1 MWLWGRAQA
10 FQTLQSHSLQAA
22 PAEMGVKRMKNQ
34 AADAFF
40 FFFFGQESLE
50 VFVEIYR
57 AAYSIH
63 NKQLGSNVP
72 SGGLSFSPQAVR
84 RCLLS

>member
-10 FQTLQSHSLQAA
+10 FQTLQSHSPQAA
-22 PAEMGVKRMKNQ
+22 PTEMGVKRIKNQ

-40 FFFFGQESLE
+40 FLSGKFGG
-50 VFVEIYR
+50 FVEIYR